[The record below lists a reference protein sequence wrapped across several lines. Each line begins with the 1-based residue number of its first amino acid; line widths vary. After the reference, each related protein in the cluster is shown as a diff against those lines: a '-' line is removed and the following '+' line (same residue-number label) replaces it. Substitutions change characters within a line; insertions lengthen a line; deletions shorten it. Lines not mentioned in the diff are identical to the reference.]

1 MILEQAVQPYSVWF
15 PTALRHFGES
25 AFFVILAAAV
35 ISFFIA
41 AFRYGPLPAG
51 DLLYRTV
58 VGSVIDLV
66 QISPRRI
73 WALTRLAIQEAMRRR
88 VWVALVA
95 FGVILMFAGW
105 FLDPQTPAPGPLYVT
120 FVLSWTTYLIVLL
133 ALFIS
138 AFSLPNDIK
147 NRTIHTVVTKP
158 VRSGEI
164 VLGRILGF
172 TIIGTA
178 LLAVMAVCS
187 YVFVVRSLDHT
198 HEIRLEDINLQALAA
213 GKAGKIGVT
222 KVGQNHIHDVILNP
236 DGSLETDFKYGHRHE
251 ITMKTDADG
260 KKHFIVGPPE
270 EMFVARVPIYGDL
283 RFLDRDGQPSQKGV
297 RQGRGKLGGINVG
310 KESDYREFVEGG
322 SLGAAIWTF
331 DNIDEDTLFPDVS
344 PEKRGLPLEMTIRV
358 FRTYK
363 GNIKQLIQGN
373 LVLRNPET
381 KLESAPIIF
390 SIKDATLDSR
400 FINRQLEKK
409 GAAPGDPKI
418 DLFKDLVNNGRL
430 EVILQCPDPAQYLG
444 MAPADLYIRAGD
456 APFILNFLKGYL
468 GIWFQMVL
476 VIAIGV
482 MFSTFL
488 SGSVAML
495 ATLGCMI
502 MGYFAGFV
510 SDLFQGVIENN
521 RKLMPGGGPVEAFI
535 RLVTQ
540 KTITVPYDESL
551 GIEVVYF
558 IDKVFMRIIDAWTS
572 LLPDFGSFS
581 NVNYLASGFNIPS
594 DLILEQ
600 ATRMAAYFIG
610 AFLAGFIF
618 LRLREVAR

>member
-1 MILEQAVQPYSVWF
+1 MSKPFNRILSGFQRRCA
-15 PTALRHFGES
+15 HFGES

-164 VLGRILGF
+164 VLGRILG
-172 TIIGTA
+172 
-178 LLAVMAVCS
+178 L
-187 YVFVVRSLDHT
+187 
-198 HEIRLEDINLQALAA
+198 
-213 GKAGKIGVT
+213 
-222 KVGQNHIHDVILNP
+222 HD
-236 DGSLETDFKYGHRHE
+236 HRHRPFGRYGRLQLCVRRAVTRSHARNSLGGYQPAAHGRRE
-251 ITMKTDADG
+251 SG
-260 KKHFIVGPPE
+260 KNWGHKSWPKPHSRRDFESRRFARDRFQIWPPPRNYYEDRRRRQEAFHRRTAGRNVRGPCANLWGFAIFGPRRAAE
-270 EMFVARVPIYGDL
+270 P
-283 RFLDRDGQPSQKGV
+283 KGV

-331 DNIDEDTLFPDVS
+331 DNIDEDALFPDVP
-344 PEKRGLPLEMTIRV
+344 PENRGLPLEMTIRV

-400 FINRQLEKK
+400 FINRQLDKK

>member
-1 MILEQAVQPYSVWF
+1 
-15 PTALRHFGES
+15 
-25 AFFVILAAAV
+25 
-35 ISFFIA
+35 
-41 AFRYGPLPAG
+41 
-51 DLLYRTV
+51 
-58 VGSVIDLV
+58 
-66 QISPRRI
+66 
-73 WALTRLAIQEAMRRR
+73 
-88 VWVALVA
+88 
-95 FGVILMFAGW
+95 
-105 FLDPQTPAPGPLYVT
+105 
-120 FVLSWTTYLIVLL
+120 
-133 ALFIS
+133 
-138 AFSLPNDIK
+138 
-147 NRTIHTVVTKP
+147 
-158 VRSGEI
+158 
-164 VLGRILGF
+164 
-172 TIIGTA
+172 
-178 LLAVMAVCS
+178 
-187 YVFVVRSLDHT
+187 
-198 HEIRLEDINLQALAA
+198 
-213 GKAGKIGVT
+213 
-222 KVGQNHIHDVILNP
+222 
-236 DGSLETDFKYGHRHE
+236 
-251 ITMKTDADG
+251 
-260 KKHFIVGPPE
+260 
-270 EMFVARVPIYGDL
+270 
-283 RFLDRDGQPSQKGV
+283 
-297 RQGRGKLGGINVG
+297 
-310 KESDYREFVEGG
+310 
-322 SLGAAIWTF
+322 
-331 DNIDEDTLFPDVS
+331 
-344 PEKRGLPLEMTIRV
+344 MTIRV